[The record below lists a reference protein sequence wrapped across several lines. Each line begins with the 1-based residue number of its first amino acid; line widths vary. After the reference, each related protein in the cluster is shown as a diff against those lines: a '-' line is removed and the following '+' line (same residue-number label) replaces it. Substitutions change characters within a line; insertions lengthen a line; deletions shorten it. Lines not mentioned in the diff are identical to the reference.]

1 MANNN
6 GSFPPLSFKNL
17 QINSRVVVIV
27 MVLNMVLNELKSD
40 QF

>member
-1 MANNN
+1 MANN
-6 GSFPPLSFKNL
+6 GSFPPLSFNSL

>member
-1 MANNN
+1 
-6 GSFPPLSFKNL
+6 LSFKNL